1 MWVLTLFLLGRFTLK
16 EIHTLPIH
24 LYLSVVVK
32 RVLHDDRAVAWA
44 KSLGGGGQF
53 THCLRRAPPSFSMW
67 CMYDLEIS
75 GGQLP
80 PDPMQ
85 GTTMD

>member
-44 KSLGGGGQF
+44 KSLGGGQF
-53 THCLRRAPPSFSMW
+53 THCLRRAPPSLSTW

-75 GGQLP
+75 GAP
-80 PDPMQ
+80 PPCPPA
-85 GTTMD
+85 GYGPG